1 MKKVILTLI
10 TILTVTATFA
20 GNEEAS
26 VMNETK
32 TFMVNF
38 NARKIGEAL
47 DLSTDQL
54 ECINDIAKTFDAE
67 MMNAAVAPNEEKKE
81 LVAQAI
87 HNNLTN
93 MSYILTPDQYKQYEV
108 ILNTTLKN
116 RGLKK

>member
-38 NARKIGEAL
+38 NTRKIGEAL

-67 MMNAAVAPNEEKKE
+67 MMNAAVAPNEEKR
-81 LVAQAI
+81 
-87 HNNLTN
+87 NW
-93 MSYILTPDQYKQYEV
+93 
-108 ILNTTLKN
+108 
-116 RGLKK
+116 